1 MLSRP
6 PRGVL
11 RMAKRAGGGGGGD
24 DGAAAE
30 GSRARKARAW
40 GRHRKAKRHEPSRLS
55 LTTNCLPAGL
65 ARRTRALLRKRWPAA
80 IRMLTSAT
88 KSWRPQAPVGPITAM
103 ATVGD
108 GAAAAAAAVDV
119 VDARTVRSGQARRR
133 TACRRSMRKT
143 HMRSRLLADARANPR
158 GTKSPTMET

>member
-11 RMAKRAGGGGGGD
+11 TMAKRAGGGGGDD

-55 LTTNCLPAGL
+55 LTTNCLPTGL
-65 ARRTRALLRKRWPAA
+65 ARGTRALLPKQRPAA
-80 IRMLTSAT
+80 IWMPTSAT

-108 GAAAAAAAVDV
+108 GAAAAAAAADV
-119 VDARTVRSGQARRR
+119 VDARTVTSGQVRRR
-133 TACRRSMRKT
+133 TACRRSTRKS
-143 HMRSRLLADARANPR
+143 HMRSRLLADRRSNTR
-158 GTKSPTMET
+158 GTKSHTM